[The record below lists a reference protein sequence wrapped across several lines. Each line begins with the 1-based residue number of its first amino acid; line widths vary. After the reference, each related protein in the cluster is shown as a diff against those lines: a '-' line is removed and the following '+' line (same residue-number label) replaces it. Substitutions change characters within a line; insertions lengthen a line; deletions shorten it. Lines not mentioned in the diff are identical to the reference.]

1 MDLFLLKKVIGL
13 LLMPVSLILLL
24 LFASLIFYKIKP
36 GFSFKCLALGCVL
49 LLLSSLPPVAGKLM
63 APIEAQYEPFTLSG
77 KPVDYIVI
85 LGCSHTNDDALPA
98 IAQLEYCSLQRLAEA
113 IRIYRLHPEA
123 TLITTGSAVSTGAAN
138 AEKVR
143 QAAISLGI
151 PEHKIINENNA
162 RDTEEEAELI
172 APRVRGKHMVLVT
185 NADHL
190 PRAMG
195 YFQAQGIAPTPAPAA
210 FWVKGQQLKKEWDY
224 YFPHA
229 KTLVQTTRAWY
240 EYLGQLALWFK
251 SLL

>member
-1 MDLFLLKKVIGL
+1 MDLFLLKKVLGL
-13 LLMPVSLILLL
+13 LLMPVNLILLF
-24 LFASLIFYKIKP
+24 LFFALVFYKLKP
-36 GFSFKCLALGCVL
+36 GLSFKCLVLGFFT
-49 LLLSSLPPVAGKLM
+49 LLLSSLPPVADKVM
-63 APIEAQYEPFTLSG
+63 APIETQYEAFRQSS

-85 LGCSHTNDDALPA
+85 LGCSHSNDDALPA

-113 IRIYRLHPEA
+113 VRIFKLHPEA
-123 TLITTGSAVSTGAAN
+123 TLVSTGSAVTQGTSN

-143 QAAISLGI
+143 QAAISLGV

-162 RDTEEEAELI
+162 RDTEEEAELV

-185 NADHL
+185 NADHM
-190 PRAMG
+190 PRAMA
-195 YFQAQGIAPTPAPAA
+195 YFKAQGLSPTPAPAA
-210 FWVKGQQLKKEWDY
+210 FWVKGDGQNKQWHY

-229 KTLVQTTRAWY
+229 KTLVQSTRAWY